1 MDGKSQMKKE
11 VNNMAKAIY
20 VKFDT
25 PQEIADKAEEAL
37 EIARNTGKVAKGT
50 NEVTKFI
57 ERGNAEL
64 VLIAEDVDPA
74 EIVAHIPVLAEEKEI
89 PYVYLAT
96 KEEVGGA
103 AGLNVGTAS
112 AAIVDAG
119 DGEELVAE
127 VVEKV
132 KELKE

>member
-1 MDGKSQMKKE
+1 MDGKCQMKKE

-25 PQEIADKAEEAL
+25 PEEIAEIAEEAL
-37 EIARNTGKVAKGT
+37 ETARNTGKVAKGT

-57 ERGNAEL
+57 ERGNAAL
-64 VLIAEDVDPA
+64 VVIAEDVDPA

-89 PYVYLAT
+89 PYVYLPT
-96 KEEVGGA
+96 KEAVGGA

-112 AAIVDAG
+112 AAVVDAG
-119 DGEELVAE
+119 EAEELVKE

-132 KELKE
+132 EELKD

>member
-1 MDGKSQMKKE
+1 MDGKCQMKKE

-25 PQEIADKAEEAL
+25 PEEIAEKTEEAL
-37 EIARNTGKVAKGT
+37 ETARNTGKVAKGT

-64 VLIAEDVDPA
+64 VIIAENVDPA

-89 PYVYLAT
+89 PFVYLPT

-119 DGEELVAE
+119 EAEELVKE

-132 KELKE
+132 EELKN

>member
-1 MDGKSQMKKE
+1 MDGKCQMKKE

-25 PQEIADKAEEAL
+25 PEEIAEIAEEAL
-37 EIARNTGKVAKGT
+37 ETARNTGKVAKGT

-57 ERGNAEL
+57 ERGNAAL

-89 PYVYLAT
+89 PYVYLPT
-96 KEEVGGA
+96 KETVGGA

-119 DGEELVAE
+119 EAEELVKE

-132 KELKE
+132 EELKD

>member
-1 MDGKSQMKKE
+1 
-11 VNNMAKAIY
+11 MAKAIY

-25 PQEIADKAEEAL
+25 PQDIADKAEEAL

-64 VLIAEDVDPA
+64 VFIAEDVDPA

-119 DGEELVAE
+119 DSEELVAE
-127 VVEKV
+127 IVEKI
-132 KELKE
+132 KELKD

>member
-1 MDGKSQMKKE
+1 
-11 VNNMAKAIY
+11 MAKAIY

-89 PYVYLAT
+89 PYAYLAT

-119 DGEELVAE
+119 DADELVAE
-127 VVEKV
+127 VVEKIN
-132 KELKE
+132 ELKD

>member
-1 MDGKSQMKKE
+1 
-11 VNNMAKAIY
+11 MAKAIY

-25 PQEIADKAEEAL
+25 PEEIAEIAEIAL
-37 EIARNTGKVAKGT
+37 ETARNTGKVAKGT

-64 VLIAEDVDPA
+64 VVIAENVDPA

-89 PYVYLAT
+89 PFVYLPT

-119 DGEELVAE
+119 EAEELVKE

-132 KELKE
+132 EELKN

>member
-1 MDGKSQMKKE
+1 MDGKCQMKKE

-25 PQEIADKAEEAL
+25 PEEIAEIAEEAL
-37 EIARNTGKVAKGT
+37 ETARNTGKVAKGT

-57 ERGNAEL
+57 ERGNATL
-64 VLIAEDVDPA
+64 VVIAEDVDPA

-89 PYVYLAT
+89 PYVYLPT
-96 KEEVGGA
+96 KENVGGA

-119 DGEELVAE
+119 EAEELVKE
-127 VVEKV
+127 VVEKIE
-132 KELKE
+132 ELKG

>member
-1 MDGKSQMKKE
+1 
-11 VNNMAKAIY
+11 MAKAIY

-25 PQEIADKAEEAL
+25 PEELADKAEVAL
-37 EIARNTGKVAKGT
+37 EIAKNTGKVAKGT

-64 VLIAEDVDPA
+64 VVIAEDVDPA

-89 PYVYLAT
+89 PYIYLAT
-96 KEEVGGA
+96 KEEVGAA
-103 AGLNVGTAS
+103 AGLNIGTAS
-112 AAIVDAG
+112 ACIVEAG
-119 DGEELVAE
+119 EGEELVAE

-132 KELKE
+132 NELLN

>member
-1 MDGKSQMKKE
+1 
-11 VNNMAKAIY
+11 MAKAIY

-25 PQEIADKAEEAL
+25 PEDIADKAEEAL

-64 VLIAEDVDPA
+64 VFIAEDVDPA

-96 KEEVGGA
+96 KAEVGGA

-119 DGEELVAE
+119 DSEELVAE
-127 VVEKV
+127 IVEKI
-132 KELKE
+132 KELKD

>member
-1 MDGKSQMKKE
+1 MKKE

-25 PQEIADKAEEAL
+25 PQEIAEKAEEAL
-37 EIARNTGKVAKGT
+37 ETARNTGKVAKGT

-57 ERGNAEL
+57 ERGNVEL
-64 VLIAEDVDPA
+64 VVIAENVDPA

-89 PYVYLAT
+89 PYVYLPT

-119 DGEELVAE
+119 EAEELVKE

-132 KELKE
+132 EELKN

>member
-1 MDGKSQMKKE
+1 MDGKRQMKKE

-25 PQEIADKAEEAL
+25 PSDIAEKAEEAL

-57 ERGNAEL
+57 ERGNAAL

-119 DGEELVAE
+119 EGEELVKE
-127 VVEKV
+127 IVEKV
-132 KELKE
+132 EELKS